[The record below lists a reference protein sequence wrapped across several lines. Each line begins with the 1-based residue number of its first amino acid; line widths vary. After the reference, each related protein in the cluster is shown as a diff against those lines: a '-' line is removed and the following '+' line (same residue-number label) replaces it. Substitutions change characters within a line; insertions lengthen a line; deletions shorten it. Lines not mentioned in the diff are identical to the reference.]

1 MVQSGDP
8 GLARTDAP
16 LTFDLLLLLV
26 RRGPAL
32 SGEHEKVFHR
42 SLDLLLIWVT
52 DYRTVDFTPKPEL
65 VCTLENFLNTEV
77 TTAAVPGALA
87 QLEGS

>member
-1 MVQSGDP
+1 MQPTGR
-8 GLARTDAP
+8 LAP
-16 LTFDLLLLLV
+16 MTFDLLLLPG

-52 DYRTVDFTPKPEL
+52 DCRTVDFTPRPEL
-65 VCTLENFLNTEV
+65 VCTLENFLNAEV
-77 TTAAVPGALA
+77 TTPAVPEGPF
-87 QLEGS
+87 QPEGS

>member
-1 MVQSGDP
+1 MHP
-8 GLARTDAP
+8 G
-16 LTFDLLLLLV
+16 TFDLLLLLA

-52 DYRTVDFTPKPEL
+52 DCRTVDFTPQPEL
-65 VCTLENFLNTEV
+65 VCTLESFLNTEV
-77 TTAAVPGALA
+77 TTAAAPEGLAQPGAP
-87 QLEGS
+87 